1 MRLEVRIPVILVVTI
16 GAVLPSVSLDQ
27 VRAQQAVRPAPRLHS
42 PPLGSTLPSMTPSLG
57 TSPGILVAP
66 PLIQSRP
73 GGCPEGPPCPPQTVA
88 PDMPAV
94 RPGGCPEG
102 DPCPNKQ

>member
-1 MRLEVRIPVILVVTI
+1 MTLGLRISVVAMS
-16 GAVLPSVSLDQ
+16 AVLSAAVWARTSDGLAQSVKP
-27 VRAQQAVRPAPRLHS
+27 AAPAPKAIS
-42 PPLGSTLPSMTPSLG
+42 PAAPPTWLYNKPLAAPTLP
-57 TSPGILVAP
+57 P
-66 PLIQSRP
+66 PVLESRP

-88 PDMPAV
+88 PDVPAV

>member
-1 MRLEVRIPVILVVTI
+1 MRRSLQRSIVAWLIALPVALSAHPAGVLAQGVKTVPVAPKAISPSLSAPPWAHDQPLAVPNRPPPVIE
-16 GAVLPSVSLDQ
+16 
-27 VRAQQAVRPAPRLHS
+27 
-42 PPLGSTLPSMTPSLG
+42 
-57 TSPGILVAP
+57 
-66 PLIQSRP
+66 SRP

-88 PDMPAV
+88 PDVPAV